1 LWKTAGLQIQ
11 KLKGGTKREKTRHRP
26 PAGKHFDGKGRY
38 ADTESETEPEEENGK
53 IYTGVIFDTDRS
65 QEFTEEELERIE
77 EKLASVEALKNSP
90 VQSRLSKFTLP
101 GFTMYRQ
108 ENDIYCVP
116 ACVKS
121 ALKYIT
127 GATYEQSKIAED
139 MGTIMAVDT
148 ESSKIAPYMDAMQ
161 NEYWYVRKDK
171 PTKSSIELYT
181 YNAVVTNKVLAFM
194 CIINPL
200 GEKWHYGTK
209 GHCLIIN
216 AIYSDKSKV
225 QFADPLGGTQQ
236 GWPYYYI
243 KDTSFLSTV
252 CENLVW

>member
-1 LWKTAGLQIQ
+1 MQRKAGAIDMKKWISAVLSIAM
-11 KLKGGTKREKTRHRP
+11 LMSFGVN
-26 PAGKHFDGKGRY
+26 AY
-38 ADTESETEPEEENGK
+38 ADTESETEADEENGK

-65 QEFTEEELERIE
+65 QEFTEEELLKLE
-77 EKLASVEALKNSP
+77 EKLEAVEKLKNAPEPRVVTKIS
-90 VQSRLSKFTLP
+90 LP
-101 GFTMYRQ
+101 GTFTIYQQ
-108 ENDIYCVP
+108 ENDWYCVP

-139 MGTIMAVDT
+139 MGTIMAVGT

-181 YNAVVTNKVLAFM
+181 YNAVVTNKVPAFM